1 VTVANTFPPVP
12 AALSEAERHARQQ
25 AFVDS
30 SAELR
35 VGDSGVCPMPLTVLQ
50 QLTPADPG
58 VVGYFGGGLTG
69 EVFCLEVG
77 GKRYSI
83 KRKRPLARV
92 VNADGQH
99 AFLTEVQRHAE
110 VTLLNQDPA
119 TANAFGAVVDSLF
132 ANYRRGILVS
142 PWIDGAPLTEFNTNG
157 TRDPLFHGVERFETR
172 SLFAHLLRLEL
183 AGDAEAA
190 LAIYRIA
197 KAQAVRTGLRK
208 LAELTRLGA
217 SPQVLAWQTGL
228 VRRWQ
233 RALDSQAALQDL

>member
-1 VTVANTFPPVP
+1 MTVANTFPPVL
-12 AALSEAERHARQQ
+12 AALGEAERHARQQ

-35 VGDSGVCPMPLTVLQ
+35 VGDIGACPLPLSALQ
-50 QLTPADPG
+50 RLTPADPG

-69 EVFCLEVG
+69 EVFCLEVD

-83 KRKRPLARV
+83 KRKRSVARV
-92 VNADGQH
+92 ANADGRH
-99 AFLTEVQRHAE
+99 AFLTEVQRRAD
-110 VTLLNQDPA
+110 VTRLKQDPE
-119 TANAFGAVVDSLF
+119 TAGAFGAVVDSLF
-132 ANYRRGILVS
+132 ASYRRGILVS

-233 RALDSQAALQDL
+233 RALASQAALQDL